1 MNKEDLVV
9 ITEVIGEDFNVV
21 TGLYEWGKIDRF
33 IEAFLER
40 MDKNLKFNGY
50 EIIDNE
56 GGIIMN
62 MTDTRSG
69 YDGHFDFLI
78 TRVELNKIVVE

>member
-40 MDKNLKFNGY
+40 MDKNLKFNNLPFGLY
-50 EIIDNE
+50 
-56 GGIIMN
+56 
-62 MTDTRSG
+62 
-69 YDGHFDFLI
+69 FPL
-78 TRVELNKIVVE
+78 LNTL